1 MKNEQHTSPQM
12 VKNPKIW
19 QNTRLLKQ
27 EETAGLGER
36 AGLSPS
42 PAMHSFGKQN
52 PANRGL

>member
-1 MKNEQHTSPQM
+1 MVTS
-12 VKNPKIW
+12 PKIW

-42 PAMHSFGKQN
+42 AAMHSFGKQN